1 MTQSKWFFHPI
12 LILIYSIVAL
22 VLSLFLYIYWYVK
35 VSSGMTELVEKFD
48 LPHDKVLAM
57 ETWVVIL
64 MLSLLVGIILM
75 GMIIIFVYH
84 QKIFQLYRLQ
94 NNFINN
100 YTHELK
106 TPVTSLQLYL
116 ETFMAHQLSIEE
128 QKTCI
133 EYMLL
138 DVNRLSEHINNI
150 LNISRFENSHSHEI
164 KSVEIVSFIESF
176 IKNNAHRFSNV
187 TFKNQV
193 FSPTLLKINTDL
205 FDMLFLNLVN
215 NAMIYNNH
223 SQPEVIIGL
232 KKKKKKLFITFEDNG
247 IGIEKKYR
255 KQIFKKFFQI
265 GKADDRSAKGSGL
278 GLYMVYSI
286 TKMHGGKITVFDNT
300 RQSGS
305 LFQLT
310 FPLQKS

>member
-1 MTQSKWFFHPI
+1 
-12 LILIYSIVAL
+12 
-22 VLSLFLYIYWYVK
+22 
-35 VSSGMTELVEKFD
+35 
-48 LPHDKVLAM
+48 
-57 ETWVVIL
+57 
-64 MLSLLVGIILM
+64 
-75 GMIIIFVYH
+75 
-84 QKIFQLYRLQ
+84 
-94 NNFINN
+94 
-100 YTHELK
+100 
-106 TPVTSLQLYL
+106 
-116 ETFMAHQLSIEE
+116 
-128 QKTCI
+128 
-133 EYMLL
+133 
-138 DVNRLSEHINNI
+138 
-150 LNISRFENSHSHEI
+150 
-164 KSVEIVSFIESF
+164 
-176 IKNNAHRFSNV
+176 
-187 TFKNQV
+187 
-193 FSPTLLKINTDL
+193 
-205 FDMLFLNLVN
+205 
-215 NAMIYNNH
+215 MIYNNH